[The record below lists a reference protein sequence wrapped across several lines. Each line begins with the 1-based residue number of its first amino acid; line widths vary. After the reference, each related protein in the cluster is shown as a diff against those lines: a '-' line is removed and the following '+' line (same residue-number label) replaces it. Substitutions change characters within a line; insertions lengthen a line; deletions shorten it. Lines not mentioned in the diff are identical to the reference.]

1 MASLVVLASNRKD
14 EGIEKGLALPYLIQT
29 EGGSSVAV
37 LIDSKDRISGTP
49 SNFRA
54 SFRTRIPRVR
64 YLQLEKVVIPKIP
77 NVNPNNNTMQIK
89 HVLGTTASFDIPPGI
104 YNTTTL
110 SNEMTNAINDAF
122 VAAGIADTVTVVYDP
137 MTRTFS
143 IASVNVLAF
152 FIVNT
157 CTFITR
163 GKWLTPF
170 ESEPLAN
177 VPSKTT
183 VYSGLSSML
192 YSRYLTI
199 ASNTI
204 NQYAF
209 GTSATTTPIQPVNLI
224 AIINLCEIY
233 TDADFDVSVP
243 FTAVFRTLPADGCRV
258 SIMNSQRSMFDEVD
272 ILIQDEYGIV
282 LENAL
287 DLGAPYP
294 TSSIGMVLSFQCYF

>member
-1 MASLVVLASNRKD
+1 
-14 EGIEKGLALPYLIQT
+14 
-29 EGGSSVAV
+29 
-37 LIDSKDRISGTP
+37 
-49 SNFRA
+49 
-54 SFRTRIPRVR
+54 
-64 YLQLEKVVIPKIP
+64 LEKVVIPKIP